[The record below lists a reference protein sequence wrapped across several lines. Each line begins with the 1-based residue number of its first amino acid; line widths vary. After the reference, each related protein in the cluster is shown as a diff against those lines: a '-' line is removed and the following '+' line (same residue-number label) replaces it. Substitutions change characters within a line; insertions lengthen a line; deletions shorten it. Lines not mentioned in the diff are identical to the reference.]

1 LNSIIIDDEPL
12 AREGIRLLIEETPGL
27 DLLAS
32 FSNAESSVA
41 LLTDV
46 TIDLVFLDIQM
57 PGISGIEFAR
67 TIPSKTLIIFT
78 TAFAE
83 YALDSYE
90 VEAIDYLVKPIKP
103 ERFQKAIQKAFTYQ
117 NLLRSE
123 NPKNNIEKITDD
135 YFFVKADRK
144 VFKVLFRDILFI
156 EGLKDYVVLH
166 TIDQKII
173 TAMNI
178 KTIHEQLPQDVFVR
192 ISKSYI
198 INIHQISSFD
208 NNSVSIRGQEI
219 PIGNAY
225 RSYFFD
231 EFVAKKMLSRSFKL

>member
-1 LNSIIIDDEPL
+1 
-12 AREGIRLLIEETPGL
+12 
-27 DLLAS
+27 
-32 FSNAESSVA
+32 
-41 LLTDV
+41 
-46 TIDLVFLDIQM
+46 
-57 PGISGIEFAR
+57 
-67 TIPSKTLIIFT
+67 
-78 TAFAE
+78 
-83 YALDSYE
+83 
-90 VEAIDYLVKPIKP
+90 
-103 ERFQKAIQKAFTYQ
+103 
-117 NLLRSE
+117 
-123 NPKNNIEKITDD
+123 
-135 YFFVKADRK
+135 
-144 VFKVLFRDILFI
+144 
-156 EGLKDYVVLH
+156 VVLH